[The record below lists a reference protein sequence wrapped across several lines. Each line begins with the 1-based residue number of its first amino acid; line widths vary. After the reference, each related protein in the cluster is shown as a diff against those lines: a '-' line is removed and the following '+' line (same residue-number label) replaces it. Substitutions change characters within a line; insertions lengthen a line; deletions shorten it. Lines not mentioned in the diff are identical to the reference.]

1 MVEKKQ
7 SIDDYSRSLVSERD
21 LCEQLYRNPKFD
33 YNAAELKSAAQ
44 YNMALD
50 SIYLNF
56 PKLKQLEEIAVDP
69 LERHQANQN
78 TWFMPDEYKHM
89 DIAKWLLDLC
99 RNETELQ
106 RTGTELLM
114 YADRDMLDLLRY
126 LKYFVD
132 TLRSNN
138 IVWGVGR
145 GSSVASFVLYL
156 IGVHK
161 INSISYG
168 LDINEFIR

>member
-1 MVEKKQ
+1 MAKKLNTD
-7 SIDDYSRSLVSERD
+7 IYDRTILSERD
-21 LCEQLYRNPKFD
+21 VCDHLYINPKLN
-33 YNAAELKSAAQ
+33 YNSIELKSAAR
-44 YNMALD
+44 YNLAIDSLYLD
-50 SIYLNF
+50 W

-69 LERHQANQN
+69 AEWHEANQN
-78 TWFMPDEYKHM
+78 TWFMPDEYKNM

-106 RTGTELLM
+106 RTGAELLM
-114 YADRDMLDLLRY
+114 YAERDLLDLLRY

-132 TLRSNN
+132 TLRENK

>member
-1 MVEKKQ
+1 MVEKKLN
-7 SIDDYSRSLVSERD
+7 IDIYGRTQLSERD

-33 YNAAELKSAAQ
+33 YSAAEIKSAAQ
-44 YNMALD
+44 YNASID
-50 SIYLNF
+50 SLYLNF
-56 PKLKQLEEIAVDP
+56 PKLRQFEELAVDP
-69 LERHQANQN
+69 IEWHRANQN
-78 TWFMPDEYKHM
+78 IWFMPDEYKNM

-106 RTGTELLM
+106 RTGSELLL
-114 YADRDMLDLLRY
+114 YAERDLLDLLRY

-132 TLRSNN
+132 TLRANN